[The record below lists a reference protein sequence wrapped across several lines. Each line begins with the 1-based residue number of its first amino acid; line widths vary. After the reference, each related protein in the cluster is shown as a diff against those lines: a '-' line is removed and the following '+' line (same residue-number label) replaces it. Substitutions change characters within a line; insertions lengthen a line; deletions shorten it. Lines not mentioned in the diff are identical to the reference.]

1 MNKTFII
8 AEAGVNHN
16 GNISIAKRMIDCAV
30 EAKVDAIKFQTF
42 KTENL
47 VSTNTEKADYQI
59 KNTIQKESQ
68 FEMLKK
74 LELDDEAHLVLMNY
88 CKDKKIKFM
97 STPFDLESIQ
107 FLAKFELDTFKIASG
122 EITNL
127 PYLRAIGKLKKKVIL
142 STGMSNMIE
151 IKAALD
157 VLLKAGTKLKDITLL
172 HANTEYPTPYHDVNL
187 NAMITMKHEFKTN
200 VGYSDHTLG
209 TQIPI
214 AAVALGATV
223 IEKHFTLDR
232 SMDGPDHVASLEPK
246 ELIEMVKDIRI
257 VESSLGSNIKEP
269 STSEQKNIHIARK
282 SIHAKANISKGEILT
297 EENIIAKRPGNGI
310 SPMKWDFI
318 IGKTAIRDFEADEL
332 ISLK

>member
-1 MNKTFII
+1 MNKTLII

-16 GNISIAKRMIDCAV
+16 GDISIAKRMIDCAV

-47 VSTNTEKADYQI
+47 VSSNTKKADYQI
-59 KNTIQKESQ
+59 KNTAQKESQ

-74 LELDDEAHLVLMNY
+74 LELDTETHLVLMNY
-88 CKDKKIKFM
+88 CKAKKIKFM
-97 STPFDLESIQ
+97 STPFDIESIR
-107 FLAKFELDTFKIASG
+107 FLAKLGLDTFKIASG
-122 EITNL
+122 EITHL

-157 VLLKAGTKLKDITLL
+157 VLLKSGTKLKEITLL
-172 HANTEYPTPYHDVNL
+172 HANTEYPTPFKDVNL
-187 NAMITMKHEFKTN
+187 NAMISIKNKFKTN

-209 TQIPI
+209 IQIPI

-232 SMDGPDHVASLEPK
+232 TMDGPDHIASLEPN
-246 ELIEMVKDIRI
+246 ELKEMVNNIRI
-257 VESSLGSNIKEP
+257 IETSLGDGIKAP
-269 STSEQKNIHIARK
+269 SISEQKNINIARK
-282 SIHAKANISKGEILT
+282 SIHTKKNISKGELFT
-297 EENIIAKRPGNGI
+297 ENNIIAKRPGNGI
-310 SPMKWDFI
+310 SPMKWDDI
-318 IGKTAIRDFEADEL
+318 IGKKANRDFKADEL
-332 ISLK
+332 ITLK